1 MRVVGSRAMRRTVV
15 FLAVL
20 LATSCGKESTQRP
33 TFAALSKQPA
43 SVRGWISDVEMRN
56 ASGTFRTV
64 ETEAARKAA
73 TFQQTNIWI
82 DNAPYVSGGVAENGA
97 FVLLDVPPGNVTI
110 SFATPTI
117 PIAHLTLQNIPPNA
131 DVIVPGAIIK
141 LDGSVT
147 VEDPKAIKVRSTEK
161 AASTPA
167 VVAGVAVPVTQV
179 PINAMVD
186 RHDYLIPPSSAPV
199 VTVK

>member
-1 MRVVGSRAMRRTVV
+1 MIATGLSPDGVRSVTCAVCCARTIDVTARSAMSVKTRLRFMSRETAAHYRMRVVGSRAMRRTVV

-33 TFAALSKQPA
+33 TFA
-43 SVRGWISDVEMRN
+43 
-56 ASGTFRTV
+56 
-64 ETEAARKAA
+64 
-73 TFQQTNIWI
+73 
-82 DNAPYVSGGVAENGA
+82 
-97 FVLLDVPPGNVTI
+97 
-110 SFATPTI
+110 TPTI

-141 LDGSVT
+141 LDGSVA
-147 VEDPKAIKVRSTEK
+147 VEDPKALKVRSTEK

-186 RHDYLIPPSSAPV
+186 RHDYLVPPSSAPV
-199 VTVK
+199 VMVK